1 MALQLICS
9 PIAGIIDSN
18 VYAFFVDKTG
28 FAANVGSVTVPFF
41 KEVCLFGALNGALE
55 GSMSTLSEK
64 VKRDWMHDRP
74 HLKTGVDLFQ
84 IALTLISR
92 YAIAIGCN
100 EAFNT
105 NISTHYIHL
114 LNGLDALA
122 YSSSNSKIN
131 FFAQGFF
138 TALFAKC
145 ISFAVASP
153 IFKNAFYF
161 GSVNYALYCA
171 LQTTAVPKAY
181 SLIKKPLGIENPR
194 TLFINRLSLTI
205 LSGVLSY
212 YATQSLFSKYTEIS
226 ISPSYL
232 IASTLFSLP
241 FFFTW
246 SITQHIIYDFLFD
259 IDFPDVG
266 REIAR
271 RKPEAQ
277 KLADLF
283 QELFADRDNIHI
295 NRQAIQQ
302 QIQQGLLNEEG
313 AALWNAF
320 PAFRSLTNN
329 IYALWKQGTSPQ
341 NIFIEILSSQISSDV
356 IDPVVKALRKIV
368 TPDRLLNDGASLITQ
383 EVLRDASPETLDAF
397 RTKTRDAKK
406 FVKVKALCIYLVGD
420 KKEADLPYFF
430 GLEAI
435 KQLRQL
441 RQELSENPLSQK
453 AYEEILQNLNAAT
466 LSSSADAPLVPAG
479 QNDALDN
486 LVRIADTPY
495 QNFFNET
502 CYDQAIAQL

>member
-1 MALQLICS
+1 
-9 PIAGIIDSN
+9 
-18 VYAFFVDKTG
+18 G
-28 FAANVGSVTVPFF
+28 FHT
-41 KEVCLFGALNGALE
+41 
-55 GSMSTLSEK
+55 
-64 VKRDWMHDRP
+64 
-74 HLKTGVDLFQ
+74 
-84 IALTLISR
+84 
-92 YAIAIGCN
+92 AI
-100 EAFNT
+100 
-105 NISTHYIHL
+105 
-114 LNGLDALA
+114 
-122 YSSSNSKIN
+122 
-131 FFAQGFF
+131 
-138 TALFAKC
+138 FAKV

-161 GSVNYALYCA
+161 GTVNYALYST

-181 SLIKKPLGIENPR
+181 SLIKKHLGIENPR
-194 TLFINRLSLTI
+194 TLFIHRLSLTI

-212 YATQSLFSKYTEIS
+212 YATQSLFSKYTAIS

-246 SITQHIIYDFLFD
+246 SIAQHIVYDFLFD
-259 IDFPDVG
+259 IDFPEVE

-283 QELFADRDNIHI
+283 QELFADRQNIHI
-295 NRQAIQQ
+295 NGQAIGQE
-302 QIQQGLLNEEG
+302 IRQGLLNEEG

-320 PAFRSLTNN
+320 PAFRSLANN
-329 IYALWKQGTSPQ
+329 IYDLWKQGTSPQ
-341 NIFIEILSSQISSDV
+341 NIFIEILSSQISNDV
-356 IDPVVKALRKIV
+356 IDPAIKALRKII

-383 EVLRDASPETLDAF
+383 EVLRDASPETLQAF
-397 RTKTRDAKK
+397 RTKTRDAEK

-441 RQELSENPLSQK
+441 RHELSEDPLRQPPYK
-453 AYEEILQNLNAAT
+453 QLYQDLNAAT
-466 LSSSADAPLVPAG
+466 FSSSADAPLVSDGP
-479 QNDALDN
+479 NDTLDN

-502 CYDQAIAQL
+502 CYDQAIAQP